1 MRTSRLSLLRFSDQQ
16 QADTVKRKH
25 RFSHLMKVLNWSLGG
40 QTIKSVKLAL
50 RMLESFVLME
60 VELTVVVVL
69 ADICV
74 NSSTFL

>member
-25 RFSHLMKVLNWSLGG
+25 RFSHLMKVLNRGLGF

-50 RMLESFVLME
+50 RMLKSSVLME
-60 VELTVVVVL
+60 VELNGVVF
-69 ADICV
+69 AEFCV